1 MMGKNSLGCGTQ
13 DGVGLR
19 GLSVKK
25 KVGEDSFV
33 FSKLYT
39 ENSWSESFGENQGNQ
54 AENVN
59 LAFCFFRF
67 NKFQKTL
74 L

>member
-1 MMGKNSLGCGTQ
+1 MVFLMMGKNSLGCGTQ

-25 KVGEDSFV
+25 EVGEDSFV

-39 ENSWSESFGENQGNQ
+39 ENS
-54 AENVN
+54 
-59 LAFCFFRF
+59 
-67 NKFQKTL
+67 
-74 L
+74 